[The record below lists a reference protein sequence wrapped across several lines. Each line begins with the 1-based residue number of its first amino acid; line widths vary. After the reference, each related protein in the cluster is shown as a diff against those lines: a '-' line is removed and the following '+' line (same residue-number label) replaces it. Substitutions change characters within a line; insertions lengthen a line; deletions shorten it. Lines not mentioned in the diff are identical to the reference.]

1 MFQPCCYGLSDELD
15 IVTDQRVPAMMPC
28 LPKLLRIPVLATA
41 AVLLLAGCL
50 GGDNVSPGTRYA
62 LAVEAVLAQYRV
74 PGALVSVNVPGDPH
88 WKQAFGYANLASRT
102 AFDPASHGSI
112 RSITK
117 SFTVTVILQLVRD
130 GTLKLDDKLD
140 QFIPGIPNGDKITL
154 ADLAGMQSGI
164 ADYTAQPGFQKDFGS
179 NFDRAFTEAQLVA
192 YAVPVSPI
200 FPPGALYHYSNTNT
214 VLLGMVIEKVT
225 GQLLGSVLQARIFTP
240 LGLTGT
246 TYPLTVPLPL
256 PHPTPYEVDTATG
269 AAEALPLVSP
279 TGLAGAGGMVSTL
292 ADLETWGRA
301 LGDGRLIGATL
312 QLERIAR
319 SRPVT
324 NGPEYERY
332 GLGIG
337 ILKGWWG
344 HTGTGVG
351 WQAATFYDPHAG
363 ATISVMVNSTP
374 VQIPG
379 RDLNLAQEI
388 FEAVADVV
396 ATR

>member
-1 MFQPCCYGLSDELD
+1 MRMQFPGRNRFRA
-15 IVTDQRVPAMMPC
+15 VV
-28 LPKLLRIPVLATA
+28 A
-41 AVLLLAGCL
+41 AAAAALLLAGCL
-50 GGDNVSPGTRYA
+50 QDDVDEQGHRYA
-62 LAVEAVLAQYRV
+62 SAVERVLAQYRV
-74 PGALVSVNVPGDPH
+74 PGALVGVDVPGDPH
-88 WKQAFGYANLASRT
+88 WRQAFGFANLASRT
-102 AFDPASHGSI
+102 PFDLLSHGSI

-117 SFTVTVILQLVRD
+117 SYTVTVILQLVRE
-130 GTLKLDDKLD
+130 GTLKLDDRLD
-140 QFIPGIPNGDKITL
+140 QYIPGIPNGDRITL

-164 ADYTAQPGFQKDFGS
+164 ADYSAQPGFQKDFGN
-179 NFDRAFTEAQLVA
+179 NFERAFTEAELVA
-192 YAVPVSPI
+192 YAVPVSPV

-225 GQLLGSVLQARIFTP
+225 GQLLGNVLQARIFTP

-246 TYPLTVPLPL
+246 SYPLTVPLPL

-301 LGDGRLIGATL
+301 LGDGRLIGAEL
-312 QLERIAR
+312 QAQRIAR

-324 NGPEYERY
+324 NGPEYDRY

-351 WQAATFYDPHAG
+351 WQAATFYDPRSG
-363 ATISVMVNSTP
+363 ATISVMVNATP
-374 VQIPG
+374 VHIPG